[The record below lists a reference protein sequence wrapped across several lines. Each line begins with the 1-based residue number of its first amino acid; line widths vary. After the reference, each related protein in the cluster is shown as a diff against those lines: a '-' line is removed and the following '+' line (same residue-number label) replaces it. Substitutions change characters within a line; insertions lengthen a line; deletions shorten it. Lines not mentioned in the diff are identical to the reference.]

1 MNTTNYIKTLD
12 AIISTIH
19 KESENRIDEILKLIN
34 ENDINHAL
42 NKYRELQKMVESAN
56 DIIPYIVKAIGNE
69 YDVHIWTYLELIEVV
84 SNNKIKNANKIKTAN
99 KRNKDLLSHYLI
111 VLDNVDE
118 LWHDNSDK
126 FNEILNKTQ

>member
-34 ENDINHAL
+34 ENNINHAL

-69 YDVHIWTYLELIEVV
+69 YDVHIWAYLELIEVV
-84 SNNKIKNANKIKTAN
+84 SNNKIKTAN

-111 VLDNVDE
+111 ILDNVDE

>member
-19 KESENRIDEILKLIN
+19 KESENRIDEILKLIS

-69 YDVHIWTYLELIEVV
+69 YDVHIWAYLELIEVV

-111 VLDNVDE
+111 ILDNVDE